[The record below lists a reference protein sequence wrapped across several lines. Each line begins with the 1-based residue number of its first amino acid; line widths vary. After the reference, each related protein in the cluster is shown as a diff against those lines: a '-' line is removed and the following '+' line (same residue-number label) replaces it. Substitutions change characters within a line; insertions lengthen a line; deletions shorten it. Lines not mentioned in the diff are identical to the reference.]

1 MNIVSTP
8 PSENRLEM
16 LYVPERVST
25 EALLAVLHAKVAGRM
40 GTRRVGPRLSLVQRV
55 HCYDLGMDWTD
66 RLIVGDSRIVMDSF
80 LECTRMA
87 GKVEMLYVDPP
98 ASEASDD
105 DPADVADSSL
115 AYLRDRLSRCRDL
128 LHGSGSIFV
137 RLGDASPLGVRSVMD
152 TVLGA
157 DNCCGIVTREK
168 SSAPTGELLPAVR
181 EYPVRRNGSAGNS
194 LIWYSRDFS
203 KVTYR
208 PLLVALHFQTHYLTV
223 FGEGRER
230 RRRCGILLA
239 EPADTAVPFRRA

>member
-1 MNIVSTP
+1 MNIALTP
-8 PSENRLEM
+8 PIENRLDM

-25 EALLAVLHAKVAGRM
+25 EALLAVLHAKVARIM
-40 GTRRVGPRLSLVQRV
+40 GPRRVGPQLSLVQRV
-55 HCYDLGMDWTD
+55 QCYDLGTDWTD

-105 DPADVADSSL
+105 DPAGVADSSL
-115 AYLRDRLSRCRDL
+115 GYLRDRLSRGRDL
-128 LHGSGSIFV
+128 LHESGSIFV
-137 RLGDASPLGVRSVMD
+137 RLGEASPSGVRSVMD

-181 EYPVRRNGSAGNS
+181 EYPVRHNGSAGNS

>member
-1 MNIVSTP
+1 MNIVLTSLIR
-8 PSENRLEM
+8 NRLDV

-25 EALLAVLHAKVAGRM
+25 EALKAVPQAKVARRM
-40 GTRRVGPRLSLVQRV
+40 GPRRVGPRLSVVQRV
-55 HCYDLGMDWTD
+55 QFYDLGMDWTD
-66 RLIVGDSRIVMDSF
+66 RLIVGDSRLVMDSF

-98 ASEASDD
+98 ASEASED

-137 RLGDASPLGVRSVMD
+137 RLGEASPLGVRSVMD

-157 DNCCGIVTREK
+157 DNCCGIVTRERT
-168 SSAPTGELLPAVR
+168 SAPTGELLPAFR
-181 EYPVRRNGSAGNS
+181 DYPVRPNDSAGGS
-194 LIWYSRDFS
+194 LIWYGRDFS

-208 PLLVALHFQTHYLTV
+208 HLLVALHFQAHYLSG

-239 EPADTAVPFRRA
+239 EPAVPFGRA

>member
-105 DPADVADSSL
+105 PADVADSSL
-115 AYLRDRLSRCRDL
+115 GYLRDRLSRCRDL
-128 LHGSGSIFV
+128 LHESGSVFV
-137 RLGDASPLGVRSVMD
+137 RLGEARPSGVRSVMD
-152 TVLGA
+152 AVLGA
-157 DNCCGIVTREK
+157 DNCCGIATREET
-168 SSAPTGELLPAVR
+168 SAPTGKLLPAVR
-181 EYPVRRNGSAGNS
+181 EDPVRRNGSAGDS
-194 LIWYSRDFS
+194 LIWYSRDVW

-208 PLLVALHFQTHYLTV
+208 QLLVALHFQAHYLTV

-239 EPADTAVPFRRA
+239 APAFGRAL

>member
-1 MNIVSTP
+1 MNIVLTSLIR
-8 PSENRLEM
+8 NRLGAF
-16 LYVPERVST
+16 YVPERAST
-25 EALLAVLHAKVAGRM
+25 EALKAVPQAKVARRM
-40 GTRRVGPRLSLVQRV
+40 GTRRVGPRLSVVQRV
-55 HCYDLGMDWTD
+55 QFYDLGMDWTD

-137 RLGDASPLGVRSVMD
+137 RLGEASPLGVRSVMD

-157 DNCCGIVTREK
+157 DNCCGIVTREGT
-168 SSAPTGELLPAVR
+168 SSPTGELLPAFR
-181 EYPVRRNGSAGNS
+181 DYPVRRNDSAGDS

-208 PLLVALHFQTHYLTV
+208 HLLVALHFQAHYLTG

-239 EPADTAVPFRRA
+239 EPAVPFGRA

>member
-1 MNIVSTP
+1 MNIVVTP
-8 PSENRLEM
+8 LIGNRLDM
-16 LYVPERVST
+16 LYVPERVSS
-25 EALLAVLHAKVAGRM
+25 EALRTVLQAKVARRM
-40 GTRRVGPRLSLVQRV
+40 VTRRVGPRLSLVQRV
-55 HCYDLGMDWTD
+55 QFYDLGMDWTD

-87 GKVEMLYVDPP
+87 GRVEMLYVDPP

-105 DPADVADSSL
+105 DRADAADSSL

-128 LHGSGSIFV
+128 LHESGSIFV
-137 RLGDASPLGVRSVMD
+137 QLGEAGPPGVRSVMD

-168 SSAPTGELLPAVR
+168 TSAPTGELLPAVR
-181 EYPVRRNGSAGNS
+181 DYPVRRNGSAGDS

-208 PLLVALHFQTHYLTV
+208 SLLVALHFQAHYLTV

-230 RRRCGILLA
+230 RR
-239 EPADTAVPFRRA
+239 